1 LENPDARVFGATYD
15 QSRPED
21 VLSLLKS
28 VKEKFNVLDH
38 VVASAGIHAAAP
50 LGMIDDDSLNRLFQ
64 INSIGVLRLIQGSLK
79 LLRKSPAPSIVLL
92 GSIMA
97 MDGIA
102 GQAGY
107 AMSKAAISGL
117 VRPLAREVGPR
128 GIRINCVLPGYIA
141 TDMTSRLSEDSVGAV
156 VARTPL
162 GRIGRP
168 KEVADAVLYLLSDES
183 SFVTGSF
190 LEVDGGL
197 AN

>member
-1 LENPDARVFGATYD
+1 
-15 QSRPED
+15 
-21 VLSLLKS
+21 
-28 VKEKFNVLDH
+28 
-38 VVASAGIHAAAP
+38 
-50 LGMIDDDSLNRLFQ
+50 
-64 INSIGVLRLIQGSLK
+64 
-79 LLRKSPAPSIVLL
+79 
-92 GSIMA
+92 
-97 MDGIA
+97 
-102 GQAGY
+102 
-107 AMSKAAISGL
+107 MSKAAISGL